1 MGLAW
6 GGSHEGGKE
15 TAMGRLMV
23 VAAVAAAGLVAAG
36 CSSGEPE
43 PPTPLSEAEQ
53 AVLPVAD
60 AGALRAMLAEHKSR
74 VVVLAAWSVRQEGCV
89 ELYGELGSLSAAKGK
104 RGPVVIAV
112 NLDSPDDVRE
122 QALALVREKGAGV
135 ENRCFE
141 GSPMDMTTV
150 VQSSWGGRLPAVW
163 VVYERRGTQADLF
176 CGTGALEKA
185 RGRLRKLRVLAH

>member
-1 MGLAW
+1 MR
-6 GGSHEGGKE
+6 
-15 TAMGRLMV
+15 RLMAL
-23 VAAVAAAGLVAAG
+23 AALAAAGLVVG

-43 PPTPLSEAEQ
+43 TAKPLSGTEQ

-60 AGALRAMLAEHKSR
+60 AAALRALVAEQKGK

-89 ELYGELGSLSAAKGK
+89 ELYGELGSLCAAKSH

-112 NLDSPDDVRE
+112 NLDGPDDVRE
-122 QALALVREKGAGV
+122 QVLTLVREKGAGM
-135 ENRCFE
+135 ENRHFE

-150 VQSSWGGRLPAVW
+150 VQSSWGGQLPAVW

-176 CGTGALEKA
+176 SGKGALEKA
-185 RGRLRKLRVLAH
+185 KAKLRSLQVLRH